1 MDAKAIGRAHL
12 VGHSLGGAISLL
24 LALEHP
30 ERVASATL
38 VCPAGL
44 GPDISM
50 EYINGFIEANRRKKM
65 EPVLQMLVH
74 DPGW

>member
-1 MDAKAIGRAHL
+1 
-12 VGHSLGGAISLL
+12 
-24 LALEHP
+24 
-30 ERVASATL
+30 